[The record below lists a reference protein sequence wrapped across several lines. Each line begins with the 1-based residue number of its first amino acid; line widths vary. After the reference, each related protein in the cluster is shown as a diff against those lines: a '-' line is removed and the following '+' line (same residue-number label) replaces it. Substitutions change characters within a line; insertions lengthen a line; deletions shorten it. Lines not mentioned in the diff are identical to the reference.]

1 VEMAFYSLIETFS
14 FPRLHWAI
22 WDMCA
27 LLSFVILN
35 VWMDLVLSF
44 MDHL

>member
-1 VEMAFYSLIETFS
+1 MEVAFYSLIKIVS
-14 FPRLHWAI
+14 FPRLHLAI

-35 VWMDLVLSF
+35 VLMGLVLSF
-44 MDHL
+44 VDHV